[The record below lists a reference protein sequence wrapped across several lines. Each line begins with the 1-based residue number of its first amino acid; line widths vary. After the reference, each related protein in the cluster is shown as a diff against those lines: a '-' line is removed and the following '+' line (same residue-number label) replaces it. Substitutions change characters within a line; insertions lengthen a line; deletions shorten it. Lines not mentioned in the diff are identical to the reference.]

1 MPPQNNPRVIKS
13 ICRMCTSCCGIDAHV
28 EEGRLVKVTPMKEH
42 PVNRLCVKS
51 QAVPDLLYSPQRITH
66 PMRKVNGAWQEIS
79 WDEALDI
86 ITEKLAGIK
95 ENYGARALLVYLG
108 EPTVGTEVP
117 KMAARFCSLYGTP
130 NYTSGSS
137 LCFVARGIG
146 HGLSINRRMF
156 PLFPNYESTRCVV
169 VWGHNPQQSNIGEEA
184 DILSAQKRGAKLV
197 VVDPRATPLAKRAD
211 LHIQVRPGTDC
222 ALALGLL
229 NVIIAENLYDKDFVE
244 RWTLGFD
251 KLKEHVKEYSPEV
264 VEKITWDPADTVRH
278 FARMYANS
286 KPATISQD
294 VALDHCINGVQN
306 SRAISILVA
315 VTGNLDIVGGN
326 IYNPPLRQAAIRI
339 KGNVSID
346 EAIGARYPV
355 FGKFIG
361 QTTAMPAAEAIITE
375 KPYPVKAMII
385 QAANPALT
393 WPDSNKVR
401 QALEKLDLLVVSDM
415 FMTETAELA
424 DIFLPA
430 ASLMESKVLTDY
442 ATKGLPLI
450 ALSNRVAE
458 PPDDCLE
465 DWRLWAELG
474 RKMGYAGYFPWQSAD
489 ELFTFLLEPS
499 GVTLKQL
506 EQSPGGILYCQP
518 DSRRK
523 YKQEGF
529 GTPSGKVELFS
540 PTLEEH
546 GYDPLPT
553 FTPLDNLSER
563 YPFTLITGSRT
574 IVFNQSQHRN
584 IARLRKLVPE
594 PLVEI
599 NPQPAKKLDISGGET
614 VMLESPKGSI
624 TLKAVVTPDI
634 PPGVLSIQHGWE
646 EANANILTASD
657 PHDPISG
664 FPAFKA
670 TPCRVRKIG
679 E

>member
-1 MPPQNNPRVIKS
+1 
-13 ICRMCTSCCGIDAHV
+13 
-28 EEGRLVKVTPMKEH
+28 
-42 PVNRLCVKS
+42 
-51 QAVPDLLYSPQRITH
+51 
-66 PMRKVNGAWQEIS
+66 
-79 WDEALDI
+79 
-86 ITEKLAGIK
+86 
-95 ENYGARALLVYLG
+95 
-108 EPTVGTEVP
+108 
-117 KMAARFCSLYGTP
+117 
-130 NYTSGSS
+130 
-137 LCFVARGIG
+137 
-146 HGLSINRRMF
+146 
-156 PLFPNYESTRCVV
+156 
-169 VWGHNPQQSNIGEEA
+169 
-184 DILSAQKRGAKLV
+184 
-197 VVDPRATPLAKRAD
+197 
-211 LHIQVRPGTDC
+211 
-222 ALALGLL
+222 
-229 NVIIAENLYDKDFVE
+229 
-244 RWTLGFD
+244 
-251 KLKEHVKEYSPEV
+251 
-264 VEKITWDPADTVRH
+264 
-278 FARMYANS
+278 
-286 KPATISQD
+286 
-294 VALDHCINGVQN
+294 
-306 SRAISILVA
+306 
-315 VTGNLDIVGGN
+315 
-326 IYNPPLRQAAIRI
+326 
-339 KGNVSID
+339 
-346 EAIGARYPV
+346 
-355 FGKFIG
+355 
-361 QTTAMPAAEAIITE
+361 MPAAEAIITE

-430 ASLMESKVLTDY
+430 ASLMESKALTDY
-442 ATKGLPLI
+442 TTKGLPLI

-506 EQSPGGILYCQP
+506 EQNPGGILYHPLDRQ
-518 DSRRK
+518 RK

-540 PTLEEH
+540 QTLADH

-553 FTPLDNLSER
+553 FTPLDELSES